1 MARNIFYWQKTGKMW
16 LAWIFVGFSSEKSG
30 IFFGKNRD
38 DFSEKR

>member
-1 MARNIFYWQKTGKMW
+1 MARNIFYWQKMGKVW

-30 IFFGKNRD
+30 ISFGKNRD